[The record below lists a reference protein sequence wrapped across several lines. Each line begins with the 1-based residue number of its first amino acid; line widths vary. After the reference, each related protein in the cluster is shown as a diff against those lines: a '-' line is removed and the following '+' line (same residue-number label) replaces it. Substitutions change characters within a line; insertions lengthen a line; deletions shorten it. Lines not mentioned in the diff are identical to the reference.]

1 MAYFTHILILVNIYI
16 ILSVATGLIV
26 GMSRMIS
33 LGQAAF
39 YGIGAYVTALAVMVL
54 DLTLI
59 PSLLLVMVVNA
70 AVGLMLALPA
80 VRLKGDYFILATL
93 AFQFIIFS
101 LMNNLDITNG
111 SLGIGGIGPV
121 SVMGIMILD
130 SPADYLLLSLVMAAV
145 VVLVFYLIYHS
156 SFGNALRAMREDEVS
171 LQTQG
176 RNTSRLK
183 ITAFIVSGA
192 FIGWASF
199 IFASYM
205 TYIFPGGFHLDESIF
220 ILIAVIVGGSGT
232 IRGGI
237 AGALFVVVVPELIR
251 YSGLPDSI
259 AAPMNQLL
267 FGMILILVMFYRPY
281 GLLGKLKL

>member
-39 YGIGAYVTALAVMVL
+39 YGIGAYITALAVMVL

-59 PSLLLVMVVNA
+59 PSLLLVMAVNA
-70 AVGLMLALPA
+70 AVGMMLALPA

>member
-39 YGIGAYVTALAVMVL
+39 YGIGAYITALAVMVL

-59 PSLLLVMVVNA
+59 PSLLLVMAVNA

>member
-39 YGIGAYVTALAVMVL
+39 YGIGAYITALAVMVL